1 MRCQIYQWR
10 VSSAL
15 DRQKDIPEYIK
26 RHMQSCAECRDFMR
40 AVESLENSAKN
51 NAEKLIQSLRKNS
64 PAWEFSAPVQSS
76 SLKRKRFLLPL
87 YAGALLVLVLVFLLV
102 RPGLFPVPDSLPQQ
116 LSSLPDAFSPGDS
129 FRKLSDKVE
138 SPVLRELQSL
148 QRLLQTARDT
158 LGASFDFG
166 LDLPLE

>member
-15 DRQKDIPEYIK
+15 DRQRDIPEYIK
-26 RHMQSCAECRDFMR
+26 RHMERCPGCRNFIL
-40 AVESLENSAKN
+40 AVETWESSAKN
-51 NAEKLIQSLRKNS
+51 NAEMLIQTRKESS
-64 PAWEFSAPVQSS
+64 PVEEFSVPVQSS
-76 SLKRKRFLLPL
+76 RLENKRDLLPL
-87 YAGALLVLVLVFLLV
+87 YAGGLVVLLLVFLLV

-116 LSSLPDAFSPGDS
+116 LSSLPDSFSPGDS
-129 FRKLSDKVE
+129 LRKLSDKVE

-148 QRLLQTARDT
+148 QRLLHTARDT
-158 LGASFDFG
+158 FRSSFDLG